1 MRSLLS
7 LFLCLALLGCRAP
20 LRVKIYYLDED
31 QGGLV
36 RKQENETLPFRDA
49 QGYRCMSPE
58 DFEAT
63 LNYLKSCRYR

>member
-1 MRSLLS
+1 
-7 LFLCLALLGCRAP
+7 
-20 LRVKIYYLDED
+20 VKIYYLDED